1 VTRAAWIAAR
11 WWAVLTV
18 VLVVGYLAIGVA
30 SPLSSIR
37 WPSLAGALLVGGA
50 LWLATRSQTI
60 ALVVLVVGAA
70 VPAITAWWSLMVPVT
85 GVLVL
90 LCGYLAIRA
99 TATRTARR
107 GRSAATSAPATGP
120 RPKPR

>member
-1 VTRAAWIAAR
+1 
-11 WWAVLTV
+11 VLTV
-18 VLVVGYLAIGVA
+18 VLAVGYLAIGVA

-60 ALVVLVVGAA
+60 ALVVLVVGTA